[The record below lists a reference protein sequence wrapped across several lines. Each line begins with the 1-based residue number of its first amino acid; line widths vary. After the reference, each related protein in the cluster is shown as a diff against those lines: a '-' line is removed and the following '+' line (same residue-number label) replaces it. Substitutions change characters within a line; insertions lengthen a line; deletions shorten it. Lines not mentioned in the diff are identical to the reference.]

1 MALRWSK
8 VSPQLALIPAL
19 TVTLVAFAGA
29 IGWTIWMS
37 FTRSRRFPDYTVDPA
52 LWSRQY
58 ERLFSDGV
66 WVTSLRNVIVLAIG
80 SALAIVLGFIL
91 AAMIEKE
98 KRGEGFFRTIFLYP
112 LAVSLIVTGI
122 VWRWMFHPALGVQN
136 FLHQLGW
143 ESAKFNWLADP
154 ATAIYGI
161 ILASIWHGLGFYMA
175 LMLAGLKSINTEIWS
190 AAKLDGVSFWRLYVE
205 IIIPML
211 KFTFLTCAILLSLG
225 VVKSYDIV
233 LAMTNGGPGTS
244 TWTPAYFAINAY
256 STRSNIG
263 YASAA
268 AVIMLLI
275 TVAVFLPLMAITAW
289 QVRRREAAAV

>member
-29 IGWTIWMS
+29 IGWTVWMS
-37 FTRSRRFPDYTVDPA
+37 FTRSRRFPDYAIDPV
-52 LWSRQY
+52 LWARQY
-58 ERLFSDGV
+58 GRLFSDGV
-66 WVTSLRNVIVLAIG
+66 WMTSLRNVVVLAIG

-98 KRGEGFFRTIFLYP
+98 KRGEGFFRTVFLYP

-122 VWRWMFHPALGVQN
+122 VWRWMFNPALGVQN

-143 ESAKFNWLADP
+143 ESANFNWLADP
-154 ATAIYGI
+154 HTAIYGI

-225 VVKSYDIV
+225 VVKTYDIV

-275 TVAVFLPLMAITAW
+275 TVAVFLPLMLVTAW
-289 QVRRREAAAV
+289 QVRRREAAAI